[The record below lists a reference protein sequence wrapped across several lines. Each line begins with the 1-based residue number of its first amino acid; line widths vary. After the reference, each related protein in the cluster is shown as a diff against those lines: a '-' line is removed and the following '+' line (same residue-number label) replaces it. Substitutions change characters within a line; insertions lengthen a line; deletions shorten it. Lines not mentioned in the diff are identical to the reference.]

1 MGRARAT
8 LLVFAVPAAL
18 LAGFAGGRASGSTHA
33 TASGSPLVGAVPAAT
48 GPNFAVR
55 AVRELNSPRMVDRA
69 YRTAA
74 LARYLDPAAGNLAD
88 RFVPGP
94 GFEAA
99 TGLAADQ
106 STGRPA
112 VAQVV
117 PVAVSVTSQ
126 QPGVTRVVV
135 WAVSVVGTQ
144 QLGQLVASW
153 STETLTIRREGN
165 GWRVVSY
172 SSYPGP
178 VPAATQPPTDV
189 MPALRALSAM
199 RAAADVG

>member
-1 MGRARAT
+1 MRRASGIVV
-8 LLVFAVPAAL
+8 VFAVPAAL

-33 TASGSPLVGAVPAAT
+33 TASGSPPVGVVAAAT
-48 GPNFAVR
+48 APDFAIQ

-99 TGLAADQ
+99 TGLAADR

-112 VAQVV
+112 FAQVV

-126 QPGVTRVVV
+126 QPGVTRVLV

-153 STETLTIRREGN
+153 STETLAIRRERT
-165 GWRVVSY
+165 GWRVVAY
-172 SSYPGP
+172 SSSPGP

-189 MPALRALSAM
+189 MSALRALSAM